1 MGAIWK
7 GSHNPILRGLKRS
20 PWSFT
25 TEPSTTGFHPPSRGV
40 LYYQCSYCIWGI
52 GMSHFSRI
60 ANSWNEIV
68 VFVAQTNKSVIGV
81 FLGFVFFWCF
91 FNGFFYG
98 FITMNIQ
105 HLMHLCVCNK
115 RTNKSKG
122 CVGWMHFKFSNVGW
136 KEKKLHS
143 DKLR

>member
-7 GSHNPILRGLKRS
+7 GSHNPTFGDENDHHGHSQLNHPRRDAILQVK
-20 PWSFT
+20 
-25 TEPSTTGFHPPSRGV
+25 GV
-40 LYYQCSYCIWGI
+40 LYYQCSCCIWGI
-52 GMSHFSRI
+52 RMGHFSRI
-60 ANSWNEIV
+60 PNSWNEIV
-68 VFVAQTNKSVIGV
+68 VFVAQRNKSVIGV
-81 FLGFVFFWCF
+81 FLGFVFFGCF

-98 FITMNIQ
+98 FVTMNIQ

-122 CVGWMHFKFSNVGW
+122 CVGWMHFKFSKVGW